1 MSRDKKYAF
10 IASSP
15 DNPNKPENGLGFDT
29 LEQAQK
35 HADRMNV
42 LLENFEDD
50 SWNKEFW
57 KSKPA
62 PWIIYE

>member
-1 MSRDKKYAF
+1 VSEKYLF

-15 DNPNKPENGLGFDT
+15 DNPNKPESGLGFHT
-29 LEQAQK
+29 REQAQK

-50 SWNKEFW
+50 SWDKEFW

-62 PWIIYE
+62 QWKVYEL